1 MAFKVIIAGSRQF
14 NDYNFL
20 KQKCDNALK
29 NIKDEIIIISGCAK
43 GADALGE
50 RYAQEK
56 GYYLMEC
63 PAKWE
68 DIEGKPL
75 KEIKTRNDD
84 NPYWVK
90 AGYHRNSIMVDEAD
104 ALIAFDMG
112 TNGIRD
118 TIEKANK
125 KGIKIKVYEY

>member
-14 NDYNFL
+14 NNYNFL

-43 GADALGE
+43 GADTLGE
-50 RYAQEK
+50 QYAQEK
-56 GYYLMEC
+56 GYYIMEC

-68 DIEGKPL
+68 DIDGKPL
-75 KEIKTRNDD
+75 SEIKTRNDGK
-84 NPYWVK
+84 PYWVK
-90 AGYHRNSIMVDEAD
+90 AGHHRNSIMVNEAD

-125 KGIKIKVYEY
+125 KGIKIKVYEC